1 MHILGSKISVLAST
15 PHMYIILHKAVRKN
29 FGFTIKPESFGF
41 DHIYT
46 EAAYRKANLA
56 GAKLNKRTRCQSSH
70 VIGAVSARI
79 ISVGESQSLG
89 N

>member
-1 MHILGSKISVLAST
+1 MHIFTTKINVLENNI
-15 PHMYIILHKAVRKN
+15 HLYIILHEVVRKY
-29 FGFTIKPESFGF
+29 FGFTSIPEASGLT
-41 DHIYT
+41 IYT
-46 EAAYRKANLA
+46 EAAYRKASST